1 MENLVEKKKNFNK
14 KTGFETDDI
23 IQELLKLFCDRYQ
36 MGLKQ
41 SIKNSNFVYDGVD

>member
-1 MENLVEKKKNFNK
+1 MEDLVEKKNFNK
-14 KTGFETDDI
+14 KTSFDTDDI
-23 IQELLKLFCDRYQ
+23 IQELLKLLCDRYQ